1 MKKDSANL
9 KLTCEPLKVASEL
22 IALVD
27 LANSLFFKVDLY
39 LFSALFFFLIDE
51 VMSTF
56 QFG

>member
-39 LFSALFFFLIDE
+39 LFSALFFFN
-51 VMSTF
+51 
-56 QFG
+56 